1 MAEKTPNRSRRTFNA
16 GVLAL
21 GASMLAGGPA
31 VVRAFGDDAAR
42 RVDTWQSRLARSR
55 RLFCIAY
62 ITPDAPGQ
70 GGQEATVAR
79 YPLAVVPQENRAVYK
94 RWRERV
100 RELNPDIVLLGY
112 QMTIEET
119 TVPGPGHDVMRKV
132 ADCWA
137 SSTDGSAFS
146 VDVDKAGKKRRVYD
160 PRKREWQ
167 SNFVE
172 ACQSTLA
179 QGPYE
184 GLFLDQCTIYDA
196 ASPDR
201 AVREDMRAG
210 IQEALSELRRREP
223 NALVV
228 ANSAFTFRDVNGEL
242 NESRPRDYAAEL
254 SQAAGHTD
262 PQIELAHVIIESAAD
277 RAALK
282 ARLKAARDYGAYFG
296 AGRDYQH
303 VEWYEEFDIP
313 LPVPNPPSK
322 PIFDKT

>member
-1 MAEKTPNRSRRTFNA
+1 MADDIQNRSRRTFNA
-16 GVLAL
+16 GALAL

-31 VVRAFGDDAAR
+31 VVRAFDDAAR
-42 RVDTWQSRLARSR
+42 RADAWQSRLAKSR

-70 GGQEATVAR
+70 GGQEAAVAR
-79 YPLAVVPQENRAVYK
+79 YPLAVLPQENRAVNK
-94 RWRERV
+94 RWREKV
-100 RELNPDIVLLGY
+100 RGLNPDIVLLGY
-112 QMTIEET
+112 QMAIEET
-119 TVPGPGHDVMRKV
+119 TVPGPGHDVLRKV

-137 SSTDGSAFS
+137 PKADGTAFS
-146 VDVDKAGKKRRVYD
+146 VDVDKAGKIRRVYD

-167 SNFVE
+167 RGFVE
-172 ACQSTLA
+172 ACQATLA
-179 QGPYE
+179 AGPYE
-184 GLFLDQCTIYDA
+184 GLFIDQCTVYDA

-201 AVREDMRAG
+201 SVREDMLAG

-223 NALVV
+223 DALVV
-228 ANSAFTFRDVNGEL
+228 ANSSFTFKDVNGEL
-242 NESRPRDYAAEL
+242 NESRPRDYAAEF
-254 SQAAGHTD
+254 SETSAHTE
-262 PQIELAHVIIESAAD
+262 PRVELAHLVIESAAN

-282 ARLKAARDYGAYFG
+282 SHMKAARDYGAYFG

-322 PIFDKT
+322 PILDKT